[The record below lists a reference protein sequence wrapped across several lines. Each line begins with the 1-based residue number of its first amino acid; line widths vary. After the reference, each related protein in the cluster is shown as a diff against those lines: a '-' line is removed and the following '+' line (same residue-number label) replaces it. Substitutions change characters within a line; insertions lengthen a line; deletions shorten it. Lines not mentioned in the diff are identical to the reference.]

1 MVQLG
6 AINVAPSTTR
16 WYVCGQSTGTGERLP
31 ADEMRLPY
39 PTATIRGAISL
50 PMVDIVGDP
59 GIGKSRSLHE
69 FVRRHSADPIM
80 MLRGNCSGHGQ
91 ETPFAA
97 KVRAKLALAIAQRL
111 SDISREGL
119 HAVGPNVLLDIFL
132 AVMRSKRPCRRGSGI
147 GYHVERNRRHFYLWS
162 TRFFQHPIGAAGW
175 FEGLRRRCSSWRL
188 SSERLTSRIPRA
200 NRSEDNADEA
210 RNSQH
215 ENRRKAR

>member
-1 MVQLG
+1 MNCFGPAAACAKATVRSRPNAARYTICLLENIPEPTVEIYRFVSFELG

-39 PTATIRGAISL
+39 PTATIRGAISI

-119 HAVGPNVLLDIFL
+119 HAVGPNVLLDNFL

-147 GYHVERNRRHFYLWS
+147 GYHVERNRRHFYVYIS
-162 TRFFQHPIGAAGW
+162 YF
-175 FEGLRRRCSSWRL
+175 
-188 SSERLTSRIPRA
+188 
-200 NRSEDNADEA
+200 
-210 RNSQH
+210 
-215 ENRRKAR
+215 

>member
-1 MVQLG
+1 MLWTCCGLRESNGSITTECGALHYMSLRYIPEPSVEIYRFVSFELG

-39 PTATIRGAISL
+39 PTATIRGAISI

-97 KVRAKLALAIAQRL
+97 EVRAKLALAIAQRL

-119 HAVGPNVLLDIFL
+119 HAVGPNVLLDNFL

-147 GYHVERNRRHFYLWS
+147 GYHVERNRRHFYLYIS
-162 TRFFQHPIGAAGW
+162 YF
-175 FEGLRRRCSSWRL
+175 
-188 SSERLTSRIPRA
+188 
-200 NRSEDNADEA
+200 
-210 RNSQH
+210 
-215 ENRRKAR
+215 